1 MFDKKFWTQGTGSYA
16 VAILIALTI
25 RWALME
31 AYVIPSGSMLPSL
44 LIHDHIFVNKMVYGV
59 RVPFSESWM
68 TKFKTPTVGEVVVFK
83 FPEDLKRGVT
93 TFFIKRVVGVA
104 GDKIQYRDGQ
114 LFRNGA
120 VVPLNPPMTDEEKDD
135 FVRMTDEDF
144 QRDNN
149 PYDAKDNYIHYIEDL
164 GEVKHNVL
172 LNRTRRAEFEKD
184 EWEVPPG
191 HLFAMGDNRDNS
203 SDSRV
208 WGFVKEEYVLGRAMF
223 IWLSCEKTIADQTPV
238 LNVLCNPFTL
248 RWNRFFKQVK

>member
-1 MFDKKFWTQGTGSYA
+1 MFNRKFWTQGAGSYA
-16 VAILIALTI
+16 IAILIALTI

-59 RVPFSESWM
+59 RVPFSESWLAR
-68 TKFKTPTVGEVVVFK
+68 FKTPTVGEVIVFK
-83 FPEDLKRGVT
+83 YPEDLRRGVT
-93 TFFIKRVVGVA
+93 TFFIKRVVGVG
-104 GDKIQYRDGQ
+104 GDKIEYKDGQ
-114 LFRNGA
+114 LFRNDKP
-120 VVPLNPPMTDEEKDD
+120 VPLNPPLTDVEKEE
-135 FVRMTDEDF
+135 FARMTDEDF

-149 PYDAKDNYIHYIEDL
+149 PYDNKENYIHYIEDL

-172 LNRTRRAEFEKD
+172 LNRSRRAEFEKD
-184 EWEVPPG
+184 TWEVPPG

-223 IWLSCEKTIADQTPV
+223 IWLSCERTLSDQTPV
-238 LNVLCNPFTL
+238 LNVLCNPLAL